1 MSTQSEETR
10 LVKLGWSIMAE
21 LLFVKEL
28 IIIILALCLLAA
40 YFVTSQEQ
48 VFEDCL
54 GPDVP
59 AHCVD

>member
-1 MSTQSEETR
+1 MSEE
-10 LVKLGWSIMAE
+10 LKLIKQGWWLLAE
-21 LLFVKEL
+21 LCLVKEL
-28 IIIILALCLLAA
+28 TIIILAFCLLYL
-40 YFVTSQEQ
+40 YFVTSPDQ